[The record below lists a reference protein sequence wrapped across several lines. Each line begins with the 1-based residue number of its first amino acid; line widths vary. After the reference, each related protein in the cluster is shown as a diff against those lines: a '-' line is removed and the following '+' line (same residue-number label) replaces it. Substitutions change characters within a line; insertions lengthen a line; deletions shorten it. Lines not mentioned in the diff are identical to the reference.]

1 MLYQSELYSHKS
13 EPDNVGSVSPYTI
26 GIGVKKEM
34 PRIELGYRYSGTR
47 GTIIYTNPPSIATS
61 DTFPYF
67 MGYFVQGETSPHV
80 KFFRGNVGFAPT
92 TNYRKVRLSAL

>member
-1 MLYQSELYSHKS
+1 MNLVIDIVEQE
-13 EPDNVGSVSPYTI
+13 EPS
-26 GIGVKKEM
+26 
-34 PRIELGYRYSGTR
+34 
-47 GTIIYTNPPSIATS
+47 IYTNPPSIATS

-67 MGYFVQGETSPHV
+67 VGYFVQGETSPHV

>member
-1 MLYQSELYSHKS
+1 
-13 EPDNVGSVSPYTI
+13 
-26 GIGVKKEM
+26 M

-67 MGYFVQGETSPHV
+67 VVLWYSSGREAPHV

-92 TNYRKVRLSAL
+92 TNYRKV

>member
-1 MLYQSELYSHKS
+1 
-13 EPDNVGSVSPYTI
+13 
-26 GIGVKKEM
+26 M

-67 MGYFVQGETSPHV
+67 VGYFVQGETSPHV
-80 KFFRGNVGFAPT
+80 KFFKGNVGFAPT
-92 TNYRKVRLSAL
+92 TNYQKVRLSAL